1 MKDLWV
7 DLDLLHKTWSDM
19 WTYSNDLNGY
29 IVRFDAAMYALKNSN
44 WQSAASKEFFKNY
57 DTSWQDDIKLFI
69 KIVNEMCDGLADAI
83 DDYYIMSEI
92 NMFKI
97 GK

>member
-1 MKDLWV
+1 
-7 DLDLLHKTWSDM
+7 M